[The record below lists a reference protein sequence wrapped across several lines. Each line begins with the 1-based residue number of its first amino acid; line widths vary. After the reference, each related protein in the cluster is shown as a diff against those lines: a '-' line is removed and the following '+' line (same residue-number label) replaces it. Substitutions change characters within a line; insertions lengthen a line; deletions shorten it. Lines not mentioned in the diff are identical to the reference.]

1 MDEAKRP
8 TVNEELYAELGKAEL
23 KLQNAVLDPR
33 YGEDVEFTSQ
43 TDSLK
48 AFTTNL
54 RARLRDSANQ
64 ILIPNNKALKG
75 FLEEMGIHADNMQDL
90 REDGQIA
97 EAIGATVER
106 VVKVAHPLL

>member
-1 MDEAKRP
+1 MKNFMLSWQRLNSSCKMQYSIQGTAKILNLP
-8 TVNEELYAELGKAEL
+8 
-23 KLQNAVLDPR
+23 
-33 YGEDVEFTSQ
+33 Q
-43 TDSLK
+43 TNSLK
-48 AFTTNL
+48 TFTTNL
-54 RARLRDSANQ
+54 RARLRDSANR

-97 EAIGATVER
+97 EAIGSTVER